1 MDIDILDYYMKTLR
15 DYYTELLE
23 TVLLEAQDYE
33 NMFKAFL
40 DSVLNKDEGNIQR
53 ERLYATRV
61 KEEIDWARKKLKK
74 NDRIV
79 WFLRLLRYELYVEA
93 FRGTP
98 LLVQSALNDFN
109 RQAKTDYTVSD
120 MMPIRQLKT
129 NLEHFMSLNIPSI
142 QNYVF
147 DKEKPAAIFN
157 TLSNLER
164 EAQSKM
170 GDDTGAEE
178 MFRQNRL
185 IEKEKD
191 DKVIMRFPDG
201 FAWVDLDTPADDAE
215 GKAMGHCGNRAS
227 YRPDETILSLRKT
240 VNYQGKQWWYPVCTF
255 ILDGDNLLGEM
266 KGRNNDKPQD
276 RYHPYIIAL
285 LKTKRIEGI
294 KGGGH
299 APQNN
304 FSLNDLTDEERE
316 DLIEHNSNFAG
327 ADYMY
332 RKEGMTNRVIKLVE
346 RGLENNSIDT
356 YGISYIKEQKAWEV
370 KRWSSFYNFIRVMYD
385 EPVQELLKIAQGDAD
400 WQIAENDEPRVF
412 INTILSLPYDWQEK
426 LLKRVGIQGRN
437 ESDLVDAAN
446 LLIKKNDEWFIK
458 FQELLNDQDRIKDQA
473 WDHLKEYVDLGWG
486 FACGGYLNIP
496 SYKSTVEDLKKF
508 VESDESVIL
517 YVSEQSMI
525 DIATYSEDDYDGGEV
540 NIYELQRNGWDHL
553 DEYSEE
559 HRREQGLTKQ
569 NKDTWVQDT
578 DAQVDPQS
586 EEFGEAYIQLLLGN
600 SGTIR
605 DPRQTEMPVEES
617 LLERIKSLAGIV

>member
-1 MDIDILDYYMKTLR
+1 MKTLLE
-15 DYYTELLE
+15 YYTA
-23 TVLLEAQDYE
+23 LLEAQDYE
-33 NMFKAFL
+33 NMFKSFL
-40 DSVLNKDEGNIQR
+40 DDVKKQEKPKLTTSYETHI
-53 ERLYATRV
+53 
-61 KEEIDWARKKLKK
+61 KEEIDWARKTLKK

-79 WFLRLLRYELYVEA
+79 WFLRLARFA
-93 FRGTP
+93 FTQENFGRDR
-98 LLVQSALNDFN
+98 ALQDFN
-109 RQAKTDYTVSD
+109 RNAKTNYSLND
-120 MMPIRQLKT
+120 MMPIRQIKT
-129 NLEHFMSLNIPSI
+129 NLEHFMSLNIPAI
-142 QNYVF
+142 ENYVF
-147 DKEKPAAIFN
+147 AKQKPAELFN

-170 GDDTGAEE
+170 GDDAGAEE

-185 IEKEKD
+185 IEKEKTD
-191 DKVIMRFPDG
+191 DVIMRFPDG
-201 FAWVDLDTPADDAE
+201 FAWVDLNTPADNEE
-215 GKAMGHCGNRAS
+215 GETMGHCGNRAS
-227 YRPDETILSLRKT
+227 YRSDETILSLRKT
-240 VNYQGKQWWYPVCTF
+240 VKYQGKQWWYPVCTF

-266 KGRNNDKPQD
+266 KGRNNNKPQD

-294 KGGGH
+294 KGGGYK
-299 APQNN
+299 PENN

-316 DLIEHNSNFAG
+316 NLIEHNPNFAG
-327 ADYMY
+327 ADYLY

-346 RGLENNSIDT
+346 RGLENNNIDT
-356 YGISYIKEQKAWEV
+356 YGINYVKEEKAWEV
-370 KRWSSFYNFIRVMYD
+370 KHWSSFDNFIRDMYD
-385 EPVQELLKIAQGDAD
+385 EPVKAVLEIAQGDAD
-400 WQIAENDEPRVF
+400 WQISKNDEPRAF

-473 WDHLKEYVDLGWG
+473 WDRLKEYVDLGWG

-496 SYKSTVEDLKKF
+496 GYSRSTVEDLKKF

-517 YVSEQSMI
+517 YVSEKSMI

-553 DEYSEE
+553 DEYMEE
-559 HRREQGLTKQ
+559 YRRREQGLTKQ
-569 NKDTWVQDT
+569 NKDTWLDT